1 MLERERPRDSSFNE
15 GNESIAEQLNYCLMG
30 KRNMLSRLSA
40 AMLPGLGQ
48 RGELGAALAPEGR
61 VANQHPG
68 DPRSRQVPPRGDQ
81 SLASNWYWQPQFGP
95 NLAQSLSPSKRLTLP
110 RLFYHPGCR
119 QPAPALLHAPDTL
132 PGQHGPPLRRC
143 PRQERGDRAGESRWP
158 LALAHGSLGPAAGWG
173 GSPKDPLN
181 QGGEAMPGD
190 GACEFGIFWVT
201 GEKPLLVTVVAGEG
215 ACGQEG
221 VCRGSDTGGGFMDQ
235 HRGKRCP
242 WGRTACCWLGGFGVP
257 RADSVPLPCSR
268 TSSSA

>member
-1 MLERERPRDSSFNE
+1 MSGGRARVSPGASCAGDADKWETAGRKAKKITRGLRACWSVNDPGTRALTKEMR
-15 GNESIAEQLNYCLMG
+15 ALQEQLNYCLMG

-61 VANQHPG
+61 VANQHPW

-143 PRQERGDRAGESRWP
+143 PRQERGD
-158 LALAHGSLGPAAGWG
+158 
-173 GSPKDPLN
+173 
-181 QGGEAMPGD
+181 
-190 GACEFGIFWVT
+190 
-201 GEKPLLVTVVAGEG
+201 
-215 ACGQEG
+215 
-221 VCRGSDTGGGFMDQ
+221 
-235 HRGKRCP
+235 
-242 WGRTACCWLGGFGVP
+242 
-257 RADSVPLPCSR
+257 
-268 TSSSA
+268 